1 MSTLT
6 LAIPEE
12 MKHKMDECPEIN
24 WSEVARAAIRE
35 KLIHLGVFK
44 AIVGKSKLT
53 EEEALEFSLKLGK
66 KVNRSMH
73 EKFKKKYP
81 SAF

>member
-1 MSTLT
+1 MPTLT

-12 MKHKMDECPEIN
+12 MKQEMDECPEIN

-35 KLIHLGVFK
+35 KLIHLGAFK
-44 AIVGKSKLT
+44 VIVGKSKLT
-53 EEEALEFSLKLGK
+53 EEEALELSLKLGK

-73 EKFKKKYP
+73 EKFKKLHPEAY
-81 SAF
+81 

>member
-12 MKHKMDECPEIN
+12 MRRDMDSCPEIN
-24 WSEVARAAIRE
+24 WSEVARESIRH
-35 KLIHLGVFK
+35 KLAQLRILRS
-44 AIVGKSKLT
+44 IVATSKLSEKEA
-53 EEEALEFSLKLGK
+53 EEFAIELGRK
-66 KVNRSMH
+66 INKSMH
-73 EKFKKKYP
+73 EKFKKRHP